1 MYRLESISI
10 GVVAFIG
17 LLACS
22 SGYCRWFVQKRET
35 FPNELLSHRYVVLA
49 LDGNAC
55 VRCAYVRLTMAGLD
69 RSCGLYCRTL
79 DVVVLEFL
87 HSFSHLCCC
96 VVSYPCGF
104 RYRTNC
110 PFWLV
115 RSCACTVGGWLAP
128 SLSWLI
134 EPLHFLMRT
143 WAKISLA
150 CWFPVG

>member
-10 GVVAFIG
+10 GVVAFVG

-35 FPNELLSHRYVVLA
+35 FPNELLSHRYAVLA

-55 VRCAYVRLTMAGLD
+55 VRCAYVRLTIAGLD

-87 HSFSHLCCC
+87 HSFSHLALLCVASFPCGTLDCVDGFLKLLRQFVCAAGRIWSLLVLGHLTHCC
-96 VVSYPCGF
+96 V
-104 RYRTNC
+104 
-110 PFWLV
+110 
-115 RSCACTVGGWLAP
+115 A
-128 SLSWLI
+128 
-134 EPLHFLMRT
+134 HFLGFLSCG
-143 WAKISLA
+143 SL
-150 CWFPVG
+150 VTS